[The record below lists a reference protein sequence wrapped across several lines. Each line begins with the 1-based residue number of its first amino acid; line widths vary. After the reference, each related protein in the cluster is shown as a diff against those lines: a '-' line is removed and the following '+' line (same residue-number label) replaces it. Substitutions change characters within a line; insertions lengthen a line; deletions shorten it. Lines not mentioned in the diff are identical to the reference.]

1 MTHTK
6 RRKWAGRRGNRLTAG
21 NGGLSRGKPPFTDDG
36 GTDDDR
42 ALERLAPGVMRGDV
56 GAIIEFLERFGK
68 DRGYGKD

>member
-6 RRKWAGRRGNRLTAG
+6 RRKWAGKRGSRLTVV
-21 NGGLSRGKPPFTDDG
+21 NGGLSRGKPPLTDDG

-42 ALERLAPGVMRGDV
+42 ALERLYPGVRRGDV